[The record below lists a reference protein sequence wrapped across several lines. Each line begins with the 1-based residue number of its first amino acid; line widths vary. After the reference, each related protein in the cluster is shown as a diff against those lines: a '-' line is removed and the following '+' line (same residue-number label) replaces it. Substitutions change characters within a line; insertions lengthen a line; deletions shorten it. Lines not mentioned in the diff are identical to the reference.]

1 MANSLNALLLQF
13 LLMFLAAILFA
24 SLIYF
29 VEQGEWDDEQGLWIY
44 PEGSSTAD
52 GEASAFASIVKGL
65 WWCITTI
72 TTVGY
77 GDMFPRTPGG
87 KLVAI
92 CTFGAGLL
100 SIAVP
105 VAVVASNFSEQYEER
120 KTKKDLAG
128 ALMAGNVFTIFLFSL
143 FATPL
148 SAALYRAHGVGQVS
162 TCLLALVGVVGI
174 PSVAIVAQYM
184 EAPPRGCLSLLAAQG
199 ITPRKRPPARRRC
212 AEEDTTWRTVEDAR
226 LTA

>member
-13 LLMFLAAILFA
+13 LLMLIAAILFA

-52 GEASAFASIVKGL
+52 GEASAFTSIVKGL

-120 KTKKDLAG
+120 KTKKDLG
-128 ALMAGNVFTIFLFSL
+128 GEGPQHILVGFRNTFLSCAAA
-143 FATPL
+143 ATPPPHRRRH
-148 SAALYRAHGVGQVS
+148 AALP
-162 TCLLALVGVVGI
+162 L
-174 PSVAIVAQYM
+174 P
-184 EAPPRGCLSLLAAQG
+184 
-199 ITPRKRPPARRRC
+199 RPPSPAHAPRRRTSGCARRSPRC
-212 AEEDTTWRTVEDAR
+212 T
-226 LTA
+226 

>member
-52 GEASAFASIVKGL
+52 GEASAFTSIVKGL

-120 KTKKDLAG
+120 KTKKDLG
-128 ALMAGNVFTIFLFSL
+128 GEGPQHI
-143 FATPL
+143 
-148 SAALYRAHGVGQVS
+148 
-162 TCLLALVGVVGI
+162 LVGFRNTFL
-174 PSVAIVAQYM
+174 SCA
-184 EAPPRGCLSLLAAQG
+184 APPRRRRHAAL
-199 ITPRKRPPARRRC
+199 PLPRPPSPAHAPVRRTSGCARRSPRC
-212 AEEDTTWRTVEDAR
+212 T
-226 LTA
+226 

>member
-52 GEASAFASIVKGL
+52 GEASAFTSIVKGL

-120 KTKKDLAG
+120 KTKKDLG
-128 ALMAGNVFTIFLFSL
+128 GEGPQHILVGFRNTFLSCAAA
-143 FATPL
+143 ATPPTPRR
-148 SAALYRAHGVGQVS
+148 SAPATPS
-162 TCLLALVGVVGI
+162 LAR
-174 PSVAIVAQYM
+174 SH
-184 EAPPRGCLSLLAAQG
+184 APP
-199 ITPRKRPPARRRC
+199 PPSCARRRRD
-212 AEEDTTWRTVEDAR
+212 ALDAR
-226 LTA
+226 TTAAPRQNVRDLMVAPLRKGRW

>member
-13 LLMFLAAILFA
+13 LLMLIAAILFA

-52 GEASAFASIVKGL
+52 GEASAFTSIVKGL

-120 KTKKDLAG
+120 KKRIAEVRGRVEAGRGDQEAQAAELKK
-128 ALMAGNVFTIFLFSL
+128 
-143 FATPL
+143 
-148 SAALYRAHGVGQVS
+148 
-162 TCLLALVGVVGI
+162 
-174 PSVAIVAQYM
+174 M
-184 EAPPRGCLSLLAAQG
+184 EAKWRPQVTGCH
-199 ITPRKRPPARRRC
+199 RHRRC
-212 AEEDTTWRTVEDAR
+212 HQR
-226 LTA
+226 LLLHAPPSTHHSPSLSCSSRR

>member
-52 GEASAFASIVKGL
+52 GEASAFTSIVKGL

-120 KTKKDLAG
+120 KT
-128 ALMAGNVFTIFLFSL
+128 NWV
-143 FATPL
+143 TPQTPHL
-148 SAALYRAHGVGQVS
+148 TPHVPLYRYEERKTATVD
-162 TCLLALVGVVGI
+162 
-174 PSVAIVAQYM
+174 
-184 EAPPRGCLSLLAAQG
+184 EAEERRAQG
-199 ITPRKRPPARRRC
+199 LFVRGVALGVSR
-212 AEEDTTWRTVEDAR
+212 
-226 LTA
+226 